1 MARVVLIAVL
11 AALALSG
18 CSVAAE
24 ETTYDAALIQ
34 NVGKGATVIASI
46 EPAINAGVDAS
57 QSQGFNNADNER
69 ATDKLV
75 RGELSK
81 LSDADLRR
89 LRRTNRTGRRSL
101 KVVLENLDGIAD
113 DLRTAQVNTSAHSD
127 LSDGSRRFIDA
138 WNAYLQSNADKLQ
151 SMRDAFAAMQPTFG
165 EFDKLLDAAYD
176 TARRRSTAQFDKL
189 NERFL
194 GDLSRRAEG
203 LDSVKTASDGG
214 SAEREL
220 VELVEGDQDAQAIVT
235 EVNDR
240 YPDGSLAQMFT
251 RGGE

>member
-1 MARVVLIAVL
+1 VARVVLIAVL

-18 CSVAAE
+18 CSVTAE
-24 ETTYDAALIQ
+24 ETTTYDAALIQ
-34 NVGKGATVIASI
+34 NVGKGATAIASI
-46 EPAINAGVDAS
+46 EPAFTAGVDA
-57 QSQGFNNADNER
+57 SQGFNNADNER
-69 ATDKLV
+69 ATTKLL

-113 DLRTAQVNTSAHSD
+113 DLRTAQMNTSARSD

-151 SMRDAFAAMQPTFG
+151 SVRDAFTAMQPTFG

-176 TARRRSTAQFDKL
+176 TARLRSTAQFDKL
-189 NERFL
+189 NERFR
-194 GDLSRRAEG
+194 GDLTRRVEG
-203 LDSVKTASDGG
+203 FDSVKPSSDGG

-240 YPDGSLAQMFT
+240 YPNGSLAQMFT